1 MHPRLAQLVERHGT
15 VAPMPP
21 ALLADMERLVASLE
35 RERAIS
41 EHAFRVS
48 ERTYQDVLTSLRAEA
63 AAREGAIAQIRTAI
77 ALLVG
82 HPGGDAAIPDGDLD
96 ASLQLLNRA
105 VQRSKELETE
115 LVSARETADRAA
127 QAKSEFLAMVSH
139 DIRTPLSVI
148 VGTVYLLESDATP
161 QTTELITTLRG
172 ACNTLLGLVNDL
184 LDMRQI
190 EEGLVQFEQRPFNLE
205 QLLGTAADAA
215 RRAGSAH
222 ATTVELRMGEGLP
235 EQVVGDA
242 HRLTQVLN
250 NLLSNGVKFAEG
262 GRVQLGTQLLAREQ
276 GRATIRFSVQDNG
289 IGISQEQQT
298 MIFDRFT
305 QAHAGI
311 RREFGGSGLG
321 LAIIKRLLNLQ
332 GSDITVASTPGRGST
347 FTFDLPFGVDHAADE
362 GQQPRPRIDLQGR
375 SILLVDDQTDLGD
388 IMAAMLRKLNLQV
401 TPVRSGAHALQV
413 LDAPTE
419 FGLVLMDLQMP
430 GMDGYETAIE
440 MRRRRPDMPIVAM
453 TAGIRNG
460 TLERVLQHGMDAL
473 VRKPLDLQVLVPILK
488 QHLEV
493 L

>member
-250 NLLSNGVKFAEG
+250 NLLSNAVKFAEG
-262 GRVQLGTQLLAREQ
+262 GRVQLDAELLALEQ

>member
-1 MHPRLAQLVERHGT
+1 MHPRLAQLLERHGA
-15 VAPMPP
+15 VVPLPP
-21 ALLADMERLVASLE
+21 ALLADMDRLVASLE

-41 EHAFRVS
+41 EHAFKVS
-48 ERTYQDVLTSLRAEA
+48 ELTYQDVLASLRSEA
-63 AAREGAIAQIRTAI
+63 AARDSAIAQIRTAI

-82 HPGGDAAIPDGDLD
+82 QPGGDAAIPDGDLE
-96 ASLQLLNRA
+96 ASLQLLKRA

-148 VGTVYLLESDATP
+148 VGTVYLLEAEATP
-161 QTTELITTLRG
+161 QMAELITPLRG

-190 EEGLVQFEQRPFNLE
+190 EEGQVQFEQRPFNLH
-205 QLLGTAADAA
+205 QLLGIAADAA
-215 RRAGSAH
+215 RRAGA
-222 ATTVELRMGEGLP
+222 AQGTTVDLRMGEGLP
-235 EQVVGDA
+235 VQIVGDA

-250 NLLSNGVKFAEG
+250 NLLSNAVKFAEG
-262 GRVQLGTQLLAREQ
+262 GRVQLVAELLALEQ
-276 GRATIRFSVQDNG
+276 GRASIRFAVEDNG
-289 IGISQEQQT
+289 IGISPDQQSV
-298 MIFDRFT
+298 IFDRFT

-332 GSDITVASTPGRGST
+332 GSDITVISTPGKGST
-347 FTFDLPFGVDHAADE
+347 FTFDLPFGVADALDA
-362 GQQPRPRIDLQGR
+362 GQRPRLQVDLQGR
-375 SILLVDDQTDLGD
+375 SILLVDDQDDLGQ

-401 TPVRSGAHALQV
+401 TAVRSGAHALEV
-413 LDAPTE
+413 LDTPAE

-430 GMDGYETAIE
+430 GMDGYETAHEI
-440 MRRRRPDMPIVAM
+440 RRRRPGMPIVAM

-460 TLERVLQHGMDAL
+460 TLDRVLQHGMDAL
-473 VRKPLDLQVLVPILK
+473 VRKPLDLELLVPLLK
-488 QHLEV
+488 QHLKV
-493 L
+493 P

>member
-1 MHPRLAQLVERHGT
+1 MNPRLAQLVERHGSK
-15 VAPMPP
+15 APIPP
-21 ALLADMERLVASLE
+21 DLLADMERLVASLE

-96 ASLQLLNRA
+96 ASLQLLKRA

-148 VGTVYLLESDATP
+148 VGTVYLLEADATP
-161 QTTELITTLRG
+161 QTAELIAPLRG

-190 EEGLVQFEQRPFNLE
+190 EEGLVQFEQRPFNLN

-215 RRAGSAH
+215 RRAGTAH
-222 ATTVELRMGEGLP
+222 ATTVELQMGEDLP
-235 EQVVGDA
+235 VQVVGDA

-250 NLLSNGVKFAEG
+250 NLLSNAVKFAEG
-262 GRVQLGTQLLAREQ
+262 GRVQLGAELLTREQ

-289 IGISQEQQT
+289 IGISPEQQT

-332 GSDITVASTPGRGST
+332 GSDITVVSTPGRGST
-347 FTFDLPFGVDHAADE
+347 FTFDLPFGVEQAVDA
-362 GQQPRPRIDLQGR
+362 GQQPRQQIDLKGR
-375 SILLVDDQTDLGD
+375 SVLLVDDQVDLGD
-388 IMAAMLRKLNLQV
+388 IMAAMLRKLNLHV
-401 TPVRSGAHALQV
+401 TAARSGVHALQM
-413 LDAPTE
+413 LDTPTQ
-419 FGLVLMDLQMP
+419 FDLVLMDLQMP
-430 GMDGYETAIE
+430 GMDGYETAHE
-440 MRRRRPDMPIVAM
+440 MRHRRPGMPIVAM
-453 TAGIRNG
+453 TAGIRND
-460 TLERVLQHGMDAL
+460 TLERVLLNGMEAL
-473 VRKPLDLQVLVPILK
+473 VRKPLDLELLVPLLK
-488 QHLEV
+488 RHLK
-493 L
+493 LL

>member
-1 MHPRLAQLVERHGT
+1 MHPRLAQLIERHGT
-15 VAPMPP
+15 PVPLPP

-48 ERTYQDVLTSLRAEA
+48 ERTYQDVLTSLRSEA
-63 AAREGAIAQIRTAI
+63 AARESAIAQIRTAI

-82 HPGGDAAIPDGDLD
+82 HPDGDAAIPDGDLE
-96 ASLQLLNRA
+96 ASVQLLKRA
-105 VQRSKELETE
+105 VQRSKEMETE

-148 VGTVYLLESDATP
+148 VGTIYLLEAEATP
-161 QTTELITTLRG
+161 QTAELITPLRG

-190 EEGLVQFEQRPFNLE
+190 EEGHVQFEQRPFNLH
-205 QLLGTAADAA
+205 QLLSIAADAA
-215 RRAGSAH
+215 RRAGTAL
-222 ATTVELRMGEGLP
+222 ATTVELQMGEDLP
-235 EQVVGDA
+235 VQVVGDA

-250 NLLSNGVKFAEG
+250 NLLSNAVKFAEG
-262 GRVQLGTQLLAREQ
+262 GRVQLGAELLAREQ
-276 GRATIRFSVQDNG
+276 GRASIRFAVQDNG
-289 IGISQEQQT
+289 IGISPEQQT
-298 MIFDRFT
+298 VIFDRFT

-332 GSDITVASTPGRGST
+332 GSDITVVSTPGRGST
-347 FTFDLPFGVDHAADE
+347 FTFDLAFGIDLSADA
-362 GQQPRPRIDLQGR
+362 GQQPRLQTDLQGR
-375 SILLVDDQTDLGD
+375 SILLVDDQADLGE

-401 TPVRSGAHALQV
+401 TPVRSGAHALQL
-413 LDAPTE
+413 LDTPAE
-419 FGLVLMDLQMP
+419 FALVLMDLQMP
-430 GMDGYETAIE
+430 VMDGYETALEI
-440 MRRRRPDMPIVAM
+440 RRRRPDMPILAM

-460 TLERVLQHGMDAL
+460 TLERVLHHGMDAL
-473 VRKPLDLQVLVPILK
+473 VRKPLDLQLLVPLLK
-488 QHLEV
+488 QQLKV
-493 L
+493 P